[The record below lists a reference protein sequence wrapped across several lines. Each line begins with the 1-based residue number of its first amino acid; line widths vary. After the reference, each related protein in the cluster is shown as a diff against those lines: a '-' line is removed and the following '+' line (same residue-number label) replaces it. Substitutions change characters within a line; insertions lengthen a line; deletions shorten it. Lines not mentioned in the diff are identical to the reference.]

1 MLQTTKRNVKKMYLT
16 GAETVEVP
24 EEAIQAWIHLL
35 IIMSKLCELQTMM
48 MVWNENW
55 PSTTFKFDMLEVSDT
70 MQQSE
75 TNKLPKHNEK
85 KTWNLLSTC

>member
-1 MLQTTKRNVKKMYLT
+1 MYLPRLILQTTKRKVKKMYRT

-24 EEAIQAWIHLL
+24 EEAMQAWIHLL
-35 IIMSKLCELQTMM
+35 IIMSKLCELQTMI

-55 PSTTFKFDMLEVSDT
+55 PSTTFKFGMLEVSDT

-75 TNKLPKHNEK
+75 TNKLPKHNEER
-85 KTWNLLSTC
+85 T